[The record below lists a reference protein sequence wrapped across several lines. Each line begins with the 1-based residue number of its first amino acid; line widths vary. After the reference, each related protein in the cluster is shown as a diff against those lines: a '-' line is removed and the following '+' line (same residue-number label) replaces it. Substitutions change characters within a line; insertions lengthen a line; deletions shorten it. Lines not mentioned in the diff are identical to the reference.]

1 MSNQSRFT
9 PAFTAGQQR
18 FHVNN
23 TNTITGYVKCDGS
36 VVAQATYPSLYSAIG
51 LIPDS
56 NVLTTWTV
64 GSSPFNVPLTV
75 TYGAG
80 VFLAAGGTNGAATST
95 DGVTWTSR
103 NPNFSPAQ
111 AIYGSD
117 FGGGIFIIGG
127 DAGGIATSTDG
138 ITWTIRTS
146 GTTSAIEAVAYG
158 NSLYVFGGA
167 GGILKTSTNAITW
180 TTRTPG
186 TTQQINEVK
195 YLNSQWVYV
204 GNNNTLA
211 TSTDAITWTRRSAN
225 AFDQNATSPI
235 NDITYGNGLYVYAS
249 NNGVFGYSTDAI
261 SWITTKLSSPSTVRS
276 VNYFGNIFVATLN
289 YSPPA
294 ADAYIS
300 YDGITWSSVTS
311 GSSYNIFDSAYS
323 GTRLVAVAT
332 NQTSANFMYADYYTY
347 TSSTNFKLPT
357 TSTGIISTNA
367 TTPTAY
373 IKVK

>member
-64 GSSPFNVPLTV
+64 QSQPFNGILSA
-75 TYGAG
+75 TYGAS
-80 VFLAAGGTNGAATST
+80 VFLASGYSNSLATST

-103 NPNFSPAQ
+103 NPSFSPAQ
-111 AIYGSD
+111 TIYGSD

-138 ITWTIRTS
+138 ITWTVRTS
-146 GTTSAIEAVAYG
+146 GTASAIQGVAYG

-180 TTRTPG
+180 TTRTTG

-204 GNNNTLA
+204 GENNTLA
-211 TSTDAITWTRRSAN
+211 TSTDAITWTLRSAF
-225 AFDQNATSPI
+225 AFGNNTTANLT
-235 NDITYGNGLYVYAS
+235 DISYGNGLYVYVAS
-249 NNGVFGYSTDAI
+249 LGVTGYSTDAV
-261 SWITTKLSSPSTVRS
+261 SWITTKISGGSDQNR
-276 VNYFGNIFVATLN
+276 VNYFGNIFIMSRGSDG
-289 YSPPA
+289 Y
-294 ADAYIS
+294 YS
-300 YDGITWSSVTS
+300 YDGTTWPTFTS
-311 GSSYNIFDSAYS
+311 GSSFNINGFAFNGSTVLGAGSTSISNGY
-323 GTRLVAVAT
+323 LAT
-332 NQTSANFMYADYYTY
+332 AAYYTY
-347 TSSTNFKLPT
+347 DSTTNFKLPT